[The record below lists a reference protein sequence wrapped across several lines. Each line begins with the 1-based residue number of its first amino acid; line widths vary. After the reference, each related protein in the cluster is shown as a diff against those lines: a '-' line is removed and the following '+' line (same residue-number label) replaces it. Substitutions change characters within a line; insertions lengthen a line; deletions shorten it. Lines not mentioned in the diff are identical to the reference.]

1 MRRGAVV
8 ATLAVALVAC
18 AAPVVS
24 PSESS
29 SPSAAAH
36 SQDPLADSV
45 KADLA
50 DAFGMIFAPA
60 GPHHEIGRAPDGV
73 ELDLVG
79 VPVEEIVLSLPTA
92 DRAVAMAVGRE
103 YVPHLREL
111 LGGPASAWDWVSD
124 QLQCREDPAATCEQR
139 LARAHLSA
147 RFTAHG
153 EQDFIVLV
161 VSVEP

>member
-18 AAPVVS
+18 AAPVAS

-79 VPVEEIVLSLPTA
+79 VPVEQIVLSLPTA
-92 DRAVAMAVGRE
+92 DLAGGLSAGRQ
-103 YVPHLREL
+103 YLPYLHEL

-124 QLQCREDPAATCEQR
+124 QLECRADTAANCEQR

-147 RFTAHG
+147 RFTANGG
-153 EQDFIVLV
+153 EDFIVLV
-161 VSVEP
+161 VTVEP